1 MPLSQRLSMPLGP
14 RTPTKPEQTCA
25 FSYLGPGLSPTL
37 TPREWGQ
44 LYSYPDLVP
53 LLVFSASFPET
64 TCLPAFFLTSNK
76 YLLSTNKMR
85 GSVLWDQDAH
95 LPHRA
100 YSVLGDGNKQSN
112 NYITNEIPML
122 PEAVFSCPPWL
133 SHTYYLPPGPEPPH
147 YGFRFIECSSRMPQ
161 R

>member
-1 MPLSQRLSMPLGP
+1 MCCVLKELGKWAARPLVFLPYGSIWGVSTFCASAITRISRSCFHTAAPRLGTLNMPLSQKLSMPLGP
-14 RTPTKPEQTCA
+14 RAPTKPEQTCA

-64 TCLPAFFLTSNK
+64 TCLSAFFLTSNK

-85 GSVLWDQDAH
+85 GSVL
-95 LPHRA
+95 
-100 YSVLGDGNKQSN
+100 
-112 NYITNEIPML
+112 
-122 PEAVFSCPPWL
+122 
-133 SHTYYLPPGPEPPH
+133 
-147 YGFRFIECSSRMPQ
+147 
-161 R
+161 